1 MVLSPRRNT
10 SQQIDEEMHILLNE
24 QTPQS
29 SYDVVA
35 NSASNTGGLQ
45 EASMISVIHAVDLK
59 IGYSPDSILAKIN
72 KLEIEQGDIV
82 SIVGKSGIGKT
93 TFLKNIA
100 HLVNPVSGTLKVF
113 GSDKAP
119 NRGVIGYIP
128 QKLGLIKHETVYSNV
143 LEGAICNESILRS
156 ISGFHEEKVI
166 DKVKEAIELMD
177 LSDKIDEPVKRLSG
191 GQQRRV
197 AIARTIAQGPKL
209 ILADEFLSELDDKTV
224 EDVWKTMLDYVESN
238 NITLVIVEHNL
249 ERAKLAKRCFKLEKD
264 NEDYSILS
272 EVEA

>member
-1 MVLSPRRNT
+1 MS
-10 SQQIDEEMHILLNE
+10 SIIHI
-24 QTPQS
+24 
-29 SYDVVA
+29 A
-35 NSASNTGGLQ
+35 N
-45 EASMISVIHAVDLK
+45 LK
-59 IGYSPDSILAKIN
+59 IGYSPDAILSEIN
-72 KLEIEQGDIV
+72 NLQIEKGDIV
-82 SIVGKSGIGKT
+82 SIIGKSGIGKT

-100 HLVNPVSGTLKVF
+100 HLVNPISGTLKVF
-113 GSDKAP
+113 DSDKAP

-197 AIARTIAQGPKL
+197 AIARTMAQGPEL
-209 ILADEFLSELDDKTV
+209 ILADEFLSELDDKTI
-224 EDVWKTMLDYVESN
+224 ENVWNTMVDYVKSN
-238 NITLVIVEHNL
+238 NITLVIVEHNV

-264 NEDYSILS
+264 NENYSILS

>member
-1 MVLSPRRNT
+1 MS
-10 SQQIDEEMHILLNE
+10 SIIHI
-24 QTPQS
+24 
-29 SYDVVA
+29 A
-35 NSASNTGGLQ
+35 N
-45 EASMISVIHAVDLK
+45 LK
-59 IGYSPDSILAKIN
+59 IGYSPDAILSEIN
-72 KLEIEQGDIV
+72 NLQIEKGDIV
-82 SIVGKSGIGKT
+82 SIIGKSGIGKT

-100 HLVNPVSGTLKVF
+100 HLVNPISGTLKVF
-113 GSDKAP
+113 DSDKAP

-143 LEGAICNESILRS
+143 LEGAICNESILRA

-166 DKVKEAIELMD
+166 DKVKEAIKLMD

-197 AIARTIAQGPKL
+197 AIARTMAQGPKL
-209 ILADEFLSELDDKTV
+209 ILADEFLSELDDKTI
-224 EDVWKTMLDYVESN
+224 ENVWNTMVDYVKSN

>member
-1 MVLSPRRNT
+1 MS
-10 SQQIDEEMHILLNE
+10 SIIHI
-24 QTPQS
+24 
-29 SYDVVA
+29 A
-35 NSASNTGGLQ
+35 N
-45 EASMISVIHAVDLK
+45 LK
-59 IGYSPDSILAKIN
+59 IGYSPDAILSEIN
-72 KLEIEQGDIV
+72 NLQIEKGDIV
-82 SIVGKSGIGKT
+82 SIIGKSGIGKT

-100 HLVNPVSGTLKVF
+100 HLVKPISGTLKVF
-113 GSDKAP
+113 DSDKAP

-197 AIARTIAQGPKL
+197 AIARTIAQGPEL

-224 EDVWKTMLDYVESN
+224 EYVWNTMVDYVESN
-238 NITLVIVEHNL
+238 NITLVIVEHNV

-264 NEDYSILS
+264 NENYSILS
-272 EVEA
+272 EVKA